1 MLLVSTAPVEVT
13 RRRPKDGQHLIFTE
27 NAEDEQAINNTEEQM
42 LVNNRLVVIIC
53 MLSYIILTRLAVT
66 YLAQK

>member
-27 NAEDEQAINNTEEQM
+27 NGEDEQDINNTEEQM
-42 LVNNRLVVIIC
+42 LVNKLVLIIC
-53 MLSYIILTRLAVT
+53 M
-66 YLAQK
+66 

>member
-1 MLLVSTAPVEVT
+1 MLLVSTAPVEVN
-13 RRRPKDGQHLIFTE
+13 RRPKDGQHLLFTE

-42 LVNNRLVVIIC
+42 LVNRLVVIIC

-66 YLAQK
+66 HLAQK